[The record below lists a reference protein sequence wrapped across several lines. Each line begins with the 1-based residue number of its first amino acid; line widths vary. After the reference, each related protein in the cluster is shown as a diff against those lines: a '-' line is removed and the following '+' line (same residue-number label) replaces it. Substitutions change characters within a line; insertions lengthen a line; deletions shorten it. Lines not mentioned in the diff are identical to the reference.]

1 MQISFNYNKKQ
12 VIQAL
17 RYHFVSRK
25 EIRILIIFINVFTIA
40 SALLYF
46 TKKISPVAFM
56 LGTTIWL
63 ATLVIFWFIL
73 PNLIYKK
80 NFTFKDNFV
89 CDLSDSHFLLQNS
102 RGSRTW
108 AWRQFSAW
116 METPHFFHLYFD
128 ARSFFLVPKDAFA
141 NANEVLAAR
150 NLFMEKIAKK

>member
-12 VIQAL
+12 VIQGL
-17 RYHFVSRK
+17 RYHFISRK

-40 SALLYF
+40 SAILYF

-89 CDLSDSHFLLQNS
+89 CDLGDTHFLLQNS

-116 METPHFFHLYFD
+116 METPNFFHLYFD

-141 NANEVLAAR
+141 DANQILAAR
-150 NLFMEKIAKK
+150 NIFMEKIGKK